1 MTVIDYLTALGDN
14 PYFGAG
20 AGLFGMG
27 ILAAAGRK
35 GLQGAAIVF
44 RRNLMITMEVT
55 SRDKSYQ
62 WLLQWITKYGTKSQH
77 LSVETEFQES
87 AAGQVKTRF
96 HFVPSPGSHYFWHNK
111 NLIIVE
117 RNRDN
122 KVMEVF
128 ETVTLTAFGRNR
140 ELFMNILSE
149 ARNLALLSNEG
160 QTVMYSAVG
169 PEWRTLGYPRR
180 KRPLNSVILDK
191 GVSERIL
198 DDIKGFISNS
208 KWYIERGI
216 PYRRGYLLYGP
227 PGCGKS
233 SYIMALAGAID
244 YSICVMNL
252 SDKGMSDDRL
262 THLLT
267 NAPEQS
273 IILLEDIDAAFVS
286 RDAAKE
292 KQRQW
297 RHLSNA
303 RTKTVA
309 PSLKCQNKDSGAIFQ
324 MPEQRQWRHLSNA
337 RTKTV
342 APSFE
347 NAKAKTVAPSLKCQ
361 NKDSG
366 AIFKCQNKD
375 SGAIFQMPEQR
386 QWRHLS
392 NARTKTVAPPSNAR
406 TKTGAIFKMPEQR
419 QWRHLSNARTKTV
432 APSFKCQNKD
442 SGAIF
447 HMPEQRQWRHLS
459 NARTNTAAP
468 SLKCQNKDSGAIF
481 QMPEQRQWRHLSNA
495 RTKTVRH
502 L

>member
-140 ELFMNILSE
+140 EMFMNILSE

-292 KQRQW
+292 TSVAYQGMGRLT
-297 RHLSNA
+297 LSGLLNA
-303 RTKTVA
+303 LDGVA
-309 PSLKCQNKDSGAIFQ
+309 SAEARILFMTTNYIERLDIALIRPGRVDLKEYVGHATEYQLQHMFRRFYPDE
-324 MPEQRQWRHLSNA
+324 PE
-337 RTKTV
+337 
-342 APSFE
+342 
-347 NAKAKTVAPSLKCQ
+347 AKAQEFSQKVLSLEKPVSAAQ
-361 NKDSG
+361 VQGFFMLYKNDSNCVVNNVQDL
-366 AIFKCQNKD
+366 IN
-375 SGAIFQMPEQR
+375 
-386 QWRHLS
+386 L
-392 NARTKTVAPPSNAR
+392 
-406 TKTGAIFKMPEQR
+406 
-419 QWRHLSNARTKTV
+419 
-432 APSFKCQNKD
+432 
-442 SGAIF
+442 
-447 HMPEQRQWRHLS
+447 
-459 NARTNTAAP
+459 
-468 SLKCQNKDSGAIF
+468 
-481 QMPEQRQWRHLSNA
+481 
-495 RTKTVRH
+495 
-502 L
+502 